1 MFTRI
6 QKTSNPPKQPLF
18 IWDGECGFCK
28 YWIIVWKSKT
38 VGLTYRTFQEV
49 ASEFPDIPL
58 KEFKKASRLIEADGS
73 VFSGPDSAYR
83 TFWYLKNPKKHW
95 HRQYESAGIFQ
106 KISDHT
112 YNWIAKNRPL
122 MMKLTLAFWGKN
134 PLRRKPYWI
143 LWLMGIL
150 GILSI
155 LIYLLLWEQNF

>member
-1 MFTRI
+1 MFTKI
-6 QKTSNPPKQPLF
+6 QQTKHKPDYPLF

-28 YWIIVWKSKT
+28 YWIIVWQSKT
-38 VGLTYRTFQEV
+38 RGLTYKTFQDV

-58 KEFKKASRLIEADGS
+58 KEFKKASRLIEEDGA

-83 TFWYLKNPKKHW
+83 TFWYFKNPKKIW
-95 HRQYESAGIFQ
+95 HRQYESSGIFQ

-122 MMKLTLAFWGKN
+122 MMKLTTAFWGKN
-134 PLRRKPYWI
+134 PLKRKPYWL

-150 GILSI
+150 GILSV
-155 LIYLLLWEQNF
+155 LIYLFL